1 MDLKLFGP
9 QCRGWL
15 FPLSIAAL
23 LCVLFAPHPGY
34 AEGQNARQAFSIS
47 TSASAGVFFGQAV
60 EDIYNQ
66 FLSKDYK
73 NSELVWPFTPLYY
86 SGAGLSLVTRMGFFA
101 DLDVRQGFAGKTGSM
116 TDSDFLNGDAV
127 RTHFSQSDSYTERAL
142 LLDLKAGYDFP
153 MRGPLGLGFFGGL
166 SYMDFKWSARDGYYQ
181 YPTSGSDYYWDSSG
195 VFHAGTHPAW
205 SVNGTKTPLYGTGI
219 LYEQA
224 YVIGSL
230 GFKASYRLLGTLSLG
245 AYCAV
250 SPLAYC
256 YTEDNHEFRLVDFY
270 SRLAGGFMI
279 EPGLNLEYRI
289 KPGASL
295 ELALD
300 YRQVTNLKGDI
311 TQVDQGTTATSSGGN
326 FYAGP
331 VSSTTSPGGSGAS
344 MWMVDASLLFR
355 LVF

>member
-195 VFHAGTHPAW
+195 VFHDRLAVQAGAAGGELTLQLPAEALDQREAF
-205 SVNGTKTPLYGTGI
+205 VR
-219 LYEQA
+219 E
-224 YVIGSL
+224 IGQHL
-230 GFKASYRLLGTLSLG
+230 LLLLGQRDELSLLG
-245 AYCAV
+245 V
-250 SPLAYC
+250 
-256 YTEDNHEFRLVDFY
+256 
-270 SRLAGGFMI
+270 
-279 EPGLNLEYRI
+279 
-289 KPGASL
+289 
-295 ELALD
+295 
-300 YRQVTNLKGDI
+300 RQDE
-311 TQVDQGTTATSSGGN
+311 
-326 FYAGP
+326 
-331 VSSTTSPGGSGAS
+331 
-344 MWMVDASLLFR
+344 
-355 LVF
+355 